1 MVAAA
6 PIQSIPCAWL
16 QPLPAGF
23 RIPLWR
29 WLLLPAVTWMI
40 KRSNGTW
47 VSGNLDLSSDDL
59 SFSQVKAGR
68 KREPAIAF
76 SFPLRDI
83 LSIELTPAFAS
94 ERLNIHTATRSA
106 TFLVVKSSDFI
117 ADLRQRTSTLSENN

>member
-59 SFSQVKAGR
+59 RFSQVKAGR

-94 ERLNIHTATRSA
+94 ERLTIHTATRSA
-106 TFLVVKSSDFI
+106 TFLVVKSSDFV
-117 ADLRQRTSTLSENN
+117 ADLRHQLGAFSGNT

>member
-1 MVAAA
+1 
-6 PIQSIPCAWL
+6 
-16 QPLPAGF
+16 
-23 RIPLWR
+23 
-29 WLLLPAVTWMI
+29 MI